1 MIERLVIVAAVVAV
15 AMLAGRWWRAR
26 QGRVRVTGEGGDS
39 QAGGVQ
45 ALLFTTPTCR
55 TCPHVRAN
63 LAAVA
68 TAHPGFTWREVDA
81 AVDPD
86 TARGHRVLR
95 APTVVFHTSDGA
107 EVARA
112 SGVVSAIAIAT
123 AARLSTDEVCTAG

>member
-15 AMLAGRWWRAR
+15 AVLAGRWWQAR
-26 QGRVRVTGEGGDS
+26 QGRVRATGAAADP
-39 QAGGVQ
+39 QAGEVQ

-63 LAAVA
+63 LAAVT

-81 AVDPD
+81 AVDLD
-86 TARGHRVLR
+86 TARDHRVLR
-95 APTVVFHTSDGA
+95 APTVVFHTPDGT

-112 SGVVSAIAIAT
+112 SGVVSATAIAT
-123 AARLSTDEVCTAG
+123 AARLSTDEVCTAA